1 MYKPRK
7 YLIGEIFETNK
18 GYKYKV
24 IDYVKDNNRDRKI
37 KFLNTGYE
45 TITSITQIKTGQ
57 VMDYLE
63 KSVLGVGC
71 LGYPGATSHFLYG
84 RWEGMLSRCYNQNHD
99 NYNVYGGR
107 GIYVCDYWLNFE
119 NYKNDIEKKENYD
132 KMMDDSDNWNIDK
145 DLSNGK
151 CYSNETTHI
160 IKKDINIEESMTR
173 NKIKK
178 RVRVTDLKGNIIGIY
193 KSARECSRI
202 LNVNISGVCLC
213 CSGKQKTA
221 KGYRFEY
228 M

>member
-160 IKKDINIEESMTR
+160 IKKDKNIEESMTR
-173 NKIKK
+173 KKKKK